1 MRRPDPLATLF
12 RAAVLLAIGVGIVF
26 AALYVPY
33 ETCRYEAVFDA
44 GEVLELCSDA
54 RGWVWELPEI
64 AEVYDR
70 DYAAQ
75 IAIAVGAAFAFFL
88 LNAAIRRAL

>member
-12 RAAVLLAIGVGIVF
+12 RAAVLLAIAGAIVL

-33 ETCRYEAVFDA
+33 EVCRYEPVFDA
-44 GEVLELCSDA
+44 GEVLELCSDE
-54 RGWVWELPEI
+54 RGWVWELPAI

-70 DYAAQ
+70 DYATQLAY
-75 IAIAVGAAFAFFL
+75 AVGAAFVFFL
-88 LNAAIRRAL
+88 LNAVIRRVL